1 MLTGL
6 IVWAEFAPMPIGAL
20 LAVLKRCGDIPV
32 NAG

>member
-1 MLTGL
+1 MLTGF